1 MALELTPMKMLQV
14 VVPGERLE
22 AVRELLGLAHVSGYT
37 VIPNVSGMGHHGYHE
52 GRLLFN
58 ELSSQ
63 VMIVAVVDAGAVDP
77 IVAGLE
83 QLFERGSGVVFVSD
97 CGVRRYGY
105 FVAGDQ
111 K

>member
-1 MALELTPMKMLQV
+1 
-14 VVPGERLE
+14 
-22 AVRELLGLAHVSGYT
+22 VSGYT

-58 ELSSQ
+58 ELNSQ
-63 VMIVAVVDAGAVDP
+63 VMFVAVVAEDQVEP

-83 QLFERGSGVVFVSD
+83 VLFERGSGVVFVSD

-105 FVAGDQ
+105 FVAGETA
-111 K
+111 